1 MKDRRPIWL
10 TTLSSDIV
18 TRPIDHTSGPSSA
31 DVSGWLAMYSACV
44 CTCEHVRVYLCIRVC
59 VCSCV
64 CTGECVCACVCTCE
78 HVHVYVCICVC
89 VCSYVCMC
97 VYVNVY
103 TCMRVMRVCVCM
115 RVMLYSELY
124 HLHSLV
130 LFVNYQIG
138 KTNKNNYA

>member
-1 MKDRRPIWL
+1 MRSETFDIPRLCECAVLMLIMVGQRRDRVSHRLKKIVEAGNNSYYVGPTCRIYRWSEVKDRRPIWL

-64 CTGECVCACVCTCE
+64 CTGECVCVR
-78 HVHVYVCICVC
+78 VYV
-89 VCSYVCMC
+89 
-97 VYVNVY
+97 
-103 TCMRVMRVCVCM
+103 
-115 RVMLYSELY
+115 
-124 HLHSLV
+124 
-130 LFVNYQIG
+130 
-138 KTNKNNYA
+138 